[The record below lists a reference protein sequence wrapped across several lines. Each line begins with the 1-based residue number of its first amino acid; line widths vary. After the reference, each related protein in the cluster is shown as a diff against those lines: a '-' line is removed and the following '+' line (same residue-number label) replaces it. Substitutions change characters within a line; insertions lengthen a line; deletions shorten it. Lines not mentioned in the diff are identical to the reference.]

1 MNRTLF
7 AVLLVVGSGLLLL
20 AAIAFIRQVGGT
32 QPVEWVIPCG
42 LMLVGSSL
50 IGIPFFIS
58 AGGPPDSCEGD
69 ASVGGLELGEGP
81 DV

>member
-1 MNRTLF
+1 MNRTLL

-20 AAIAFIRQVGGT
+20 AAIAFIGQVGGT

-42 LMLVGSSL
+42 LLLVGASL

-58 AGGPPDSCEGD
+58 AGSPPDSCERD
-69 ASVGGLELGEGP
+69 ASVGGLELDEGP